1 MGTFH
6 NVVIDPMVTN
16 GMKVTRVY
24 PDAITTK
31 GSGAEERITKAARSK
46 KELHTPYKYLVR
58 ADYEALRDFYELRL
72 GRTCSFLA
80 WDPSDLYAADQS
92 LGTGDGSTTVFQIQR
107 VKTDGVHNVSWP
119 LLHPVPAYPSATPIP
134 PQHVGAS
141 GTGATSVSNTVKV
154 DGVLKTEGTDYSVS
168 ATTGVITFGSAPA
181 AGKAVT
187 WSGWFYITVRFK
199 EFLDMDYD
207 SIYADAEL
215 VLTEV
220 LFE

>member
-24 PDAITTK
+24 PDAITSK
-31 GSGAEERITKAARSK
+31 GSGAEERITKAARAK

-80 WDPSDLYAADQS
+80 WDPSDLYASNQP
-92 LGTGDGSTTVFQIQR
+92 LGNGDGSTVHFQIQR
-107 VKTDGVHNVSWP
+107 VKTDGANTVSWP
-119 LLHPVPAYPSATPIP
+119 LLHPVAAGVTIP

-141 GTGATSVSNTVKV
+141 GTGATVASNTVKI
-154 DGVLKTEGTDYSVS
+154 DGVLKT
-168 ATTGVITFGSAPA
+168 
-181 AGKAVT
+181 
-187 WSGWFYITVRFK
+187 
-199 EFLDMDYD
+199 
-207 SIYADAEL
+207 
-215 VLTEV
+215 
-220 LFE
+220 